1 MEITDADG
9 KAKGVPEFEEVGHS
23 MEVVW
28 PLTDMEVKDTL
39 QAKIKEMGF
48 QISFVNTECL

>member
-28 PLTDMEVKDTL
+28 PLTDMEVNDTL
-39 QAKIKEMGF
+39 KANIKEMGF

>member
-1 MEITDADG
+1 MKIADG
-9 KAKGVPEFEEVGHS
+9 NAKGVPEFEEVGHS

-39 QAKIKEMGF
+39 QAKIKDMGL
-48 QISFVNTECL
+48 QISFVNTKCL